1 MLKLKSVGEVIATRE
16 LTLDK
21 TQKVKILI
29 GKPHRL
35 PDGDDWYCPH
45 QKVGMD
51 SDRVKYA
58 VGVDELQALLLGLSM
73 VGVELYSSS
82 EYEAGRLS
90 WDCGAV
96 KGDLG
101 FPVPPSVQ
109 DILPPGAGGTPPR
122 QP

>member
-1 MLKLKSVGEVIATRE
+1 MLTLEDVGDVIASRE

-21 TQKVKILI
+21 TQSVTVLI
-29 GKPHRL
+29 GKPQRL
-35 PDGDDWYCPH
+35 SGSSDWYCAH
-45 QKVGMD
+45 QKIGID

-58 VGVDELQALLLGLSM
+58 IGVDALQALLLGLSM
-73 VGVELYSSS
+73 VGVELYTSP

-101 FPVPPSVQ
+101 FPVPPNVQ
-109 DILPPGAGGTPPR
+109 DILPRGSDGSRP
-122 QP
+122 QQ